1 MRHYEI
7 LTKWWFFQIF
17 SKKWW
22 LSKNLVKIDDSSK
35 SWQKLRIFQ
44 TFGNNLK
51 NHHFYKNIENS
62 SFFLPKLRKIFI
74 LCQNFKKSSF
84 FSKILKKASFFPQ
97 NLKNYHF
104 YQSLIV
110 SHKYP
115 ILVSISLVSNSIQ
128 YWYQILA
135 CLVCLCRALVR
146 HTPPIRV
153 HLRHYIPNIDPFQ
166 WACKSNRHF

>member
-7 LTKWWFFQIF
+7 LAKWWFFQIF

-84 FSKILKKASFFPQ
+84 FPKILKKRHFFTKIW
-97 NLKNYHF
+97 KNYHF

-115 ILVSISLVSNSIQ
+115 ILVSNILVSNSIQ

-135 CLVCLCRALVR
+135 CLVIMYLLGFWVEGALYFW
-146 HTPPIRV
+146 PE
-153 HLRHYIPNIDPFQ
+153 
-166 WACKSNRHF
+166 NREDLYFL

>member
-1 MRHYEI
+1 MRHYGI
-7 LTKWWFFQIF
+7 LAKWWFFQIF

-22 LSKNLVKIDDSSK
+22 LSKNLAKIDDSSK

-84 FSKILKKASFFPQ
+84 FPKILKKTSFFPK

-115 ILVSISLVSNSIQ
+115 ILVSNSLVSNSIQ

-135 CLVCLCRALVR
+135 CLVHRNNNYFLCRFCLLK
-146 HTPPIRV
+146 T
-153 HLRHYIPNIDPFQ
+153 
-166 WACKSNRHF
+166 